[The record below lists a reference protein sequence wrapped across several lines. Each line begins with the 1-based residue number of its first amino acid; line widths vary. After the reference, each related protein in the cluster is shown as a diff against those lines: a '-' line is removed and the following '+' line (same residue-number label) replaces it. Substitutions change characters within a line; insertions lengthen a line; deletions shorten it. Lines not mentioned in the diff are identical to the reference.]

1 MEVISFSVLIEN
13 NANGAINLQ
22 QLHNNMNYH
31 SSHGSRHF
39 VRKPKSAIENTLS
52 TLASAFGN

>member
-1 MEVISFSVLIEN
+1 MLIEN

-22 QLHNNMNYH
+22 QLRNNMNYH